1 MRREIY
7 KLSKGYRQRVGLAQA
22 LLGKPEVLLL
32 DEPTAGLDPG
42 QIQETREVIR
52 AFGEDHAV
60 LLSTHILPEVTLICR
75 RVAIINQGRLLAIDS
90 PASLQKASEQANSV
104 RLEITAPAEPL
115 RDALLAD
122 RRCAR
127 RQRAPDAGQRGDANR
142 RMSGRCPGRHRGAHR
157 ACGGQPVGPAPAGTP
172 ATYAREHFPALR
184 GRHGSREGRMNGML
198 AIYRKE
204 VQTYFRSPIA
214 YFVVSVFL
222 LGTGYFFLYNV
233 FMTGVGTMD
242 ETFQNMGTLLLILIP
257 VITMRLFSGEY
268 TGRTMELLMTLPLKP
283 WQIVLGKYLGA
294 ATILLL
300 MTAATAINLI
310 PLYLYGNPETKTI
323 LSGYIGFLLLGLA
336 CLAVG
341 QFFSSLVQNQIIAA
355 LITVP
360 VLLGFWFVGHLQSFQ
375 TDYILRGLFGYLSF
389 AQHFGDF
396 VRGLIRSE
404 AVAFYLVVSAIALTL
419 NVSYLQWRR

>member
-1 MRREIY
+1 
-7 KLSKGYRQRVGLAQA
+7 
-22 LLGKPEVLLL
+22 
-32 DEPTAGLDPG
+32 
-42 QIQETREVIR
+42 
-52 AFGEDHAV
+52 
-60 LLSTHILPEVTLICR
+60 
-75 RVAIINQGRLLAIDS
+75 
-90 PASLQKASEQANSV
+90 
-104 RLEITAPAEPL
+104 
-115 RDALLAD
+115 
-122 RRCAR
+122 
-127 RQRAPDAGQRGDANR
+127 
-142 RMSGRCPGRHRGAHR
+142 
-157 ACGGQPVGPAPAGTP
+157 
-172 ATYAREHFPALR
+172 
-184 GRHGSREGRMNGML
+184 MNGML

-242 ETFQNMGTLLLILIP
+242 ETFQNMGILLLTLIP

-268 TGRTMELLMTLPLKP
+268 TGRTMELLMTLPLTAR
-283 WQIVLGKYLGA
+283 QIVLGKYLGA

-341 QFFSSLVQNQIIAA
+341 QLFSSLVQNQIIAA

-360 VLLGFWFVGHLQSFQ
+360 VLLSFWFVGHLQSFQ

-396 VRGLIRSE
+396 VHGLIRSE
-404 AVAFYLVVSAIALTL
+404 AVVFYLAVSAIALAL

>member
-1 MRREIY
+1 
-7 KLSKGYRQRVGLAQA
+7 
-22 LLGKPEVLLL
+22 
-32 DEPTAGLDPG
+32 
-42 QIQETREVIR
+42 
-52 AFGEDHAV
+52 
-60 LLSTHILPEVTLICR
+60 
-75 RVAIINQGRLLAIDS
+75 
-90 PASLQKASEQANSV
+90 
-104 RLEITAPAEPL
+104 
-115 RDALLAD
+115 
-122 RRCAR
+122 
-127 RQRAPDAGQRGDANR
+127 
-142 RMSGRCPGRHRGAHR
+142 
-157 ACGGQPVGPAPAGTP
+157 
-172 ATYAREHFPALR
+172 
-184 GRHGSREGRMNGML
+184 ML
-198 AIYRKE
+198 AIYQKE

-214 YFVVSVFL
+214 YFVVAVFL

-242 ETFQNMGTLLLILIP
+242 ETFQNMGILLLTLIP

-268 TGRTMELLMTLPLKP
+268 TGRTMELLMTLPLTAR
-283 WQIVLGKYLGA
+283 QIVLGKYLGA

-341 QFFSSLVQNQIIAA
+341 QLFSSLVQNQIIAA

-360 VLLGFWFVGHLQSFQ
+360 VLLSFWFVGHLQSFQ

-404 AVAFYLVVSAIALTL
+404 EVAFYLIVSAIALTL

>member
-1 MRREIY
+1 
-7 KLSKGYRQRVGLAQA
+7 
-22 LLGKPEVLLL
+22 
-32 DEPTAGLDPG
+32 
-42 QIQETREVIR
+42 
-52 AFGEDHAV
+52 
-60 LLSTHILPEVTLICR
+60 
-75 RVAIINQGRLLAIDS
+75 
-90 PASLQKASEQANSV
+90 
-104 RLEITAPAEPL
+104 
-115 RDALLAD
+115 
-122 RRCAR
+122 
-127 RQRAPDAGQRGDANR
+127 
-142 RMSGRCPGRHRGAHR
+142 
-157 ACGGQPVGPAPAGTP
+157 
-172 ATYAREHFPALR
+172 
-184 GRHGSREGRMNGML
+184 MNGML

-222 LGTGYFFLYNV
+222 LGTGYFFLYNI
-233 FMTGVGTMD
+233 FMTGIGTMD

-310 PLYLYGNPETKTI
+310 PLFLYGNPETKTI
-323 LSGYIGFLLLGLA
+323 LSGYIGFLLLGVA